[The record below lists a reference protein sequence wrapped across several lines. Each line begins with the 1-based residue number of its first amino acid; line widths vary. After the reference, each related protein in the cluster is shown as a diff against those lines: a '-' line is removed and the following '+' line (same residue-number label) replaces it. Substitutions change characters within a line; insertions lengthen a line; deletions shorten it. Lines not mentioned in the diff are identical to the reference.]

1 MLDKSVSEFL
11 DDVAAKT
18 SAPGGGGVSSITIAL
33 AAALAGMTARFSEK
47 KLGDEADRLAA
58 RADELREEV
67 AGLAQADAEAY
78 GAYVEARRLPEDHP
92 DRERTIAEA
101 EDGAAH
107 VPLRIAEIGAEVA
120 RLAVDLAERGNPNLA
135 GDAYTSGVLAE
146 AGTRAAANLVVVNL
160 GGDDSDERV
169 RRARGLAAASSDSA
183 EHAVDADPGPDPK
196 P

>member
-1 MLDKSVSEFL
+1 MLEKGLSTFL
-11 DDVAAKT
+11 DEVAAKT
-18 SAPGGGGVSSITIAL
+18 STPGGGGVSSISIAL

-47 KLGDEADRLAA
+47 KLGDEAVRLAT

-67 AGLAQADAEAY
+67 AALAQADADAY
-78 GAYVEARRLPEDHP
+78 GAYVEARRLPEDDP
-92 DRERTIAEA
+92 ERSQALEEA
-101 EDGAAH
+101 EGHAVG

-120 RLAVDLAERGNPNLA
+120 RLAVDLAKRGNPNLA
-135 GDAYTSGVLAE
+135 GDAYTAGVLAE

-169 RRARGLAAASSDSA
+169 RRARELASRSSDAA
-183 EHAVDADPGPDPK
+183 EHAVEADPGPDPK